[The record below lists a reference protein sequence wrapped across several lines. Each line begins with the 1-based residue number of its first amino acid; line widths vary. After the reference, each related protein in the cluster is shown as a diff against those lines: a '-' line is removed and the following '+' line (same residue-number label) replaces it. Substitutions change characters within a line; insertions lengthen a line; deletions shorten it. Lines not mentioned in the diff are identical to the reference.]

1 MKNYRK
7 RIKKLISLS
16 AAAGMTLSF
25 LCGCSAPGQEESS
38 EPVSELTGL
47 SESFLNGTDEFS
59 VNLLKEAAS
68 DPKYNGENI
77 LVSPESVLMALGMTA
92 EGASGDTLS
101 EMEQVLAGG
110 MSIKD
115 FSSSMQYELQNEKA
129 SKDVKFNIANSVWIR
144 DDSDRIRIKE
154 DFLSRTKDY
163 YSAETFKED
172 FNNDTLKK
180 INGWVNDNTDGM
192 IDNIIQEIPS
202 SAVMYLINAIA
213 FEGKWEEEYKD
224 HQINEDDTFTN
235 SKGEEEKACMLSS
248 TENIYLEGKDVT
260 GFIKKYKGGKYIF
273 TALLPNEGITLE
285 ECISDMT
292 DKTFRELIDCES
304 AEDVLVK
311 IPEFEYDFSTSLKQ
325 YLSDMGIK
333 SAFSGSADFS
343 IMADSEG
350 LFISDVIHKT
360 HIELNR
366 KGTKASAST
375 AVIMKDGAAPGHEE
389 EPKQVYLDR
398 PFVYAIYNNETGMP
412 VFMGVVNSIK
422 DK

>member
-7 RIKKLISLS
+7 GIKKLLSLS
-16 AAAGMTLSF
+16 AAIGMTFSF
-25 LCGCSAPGQEESS
+25 LCGCSAPEQEESS
-38 EPVSELTGL
+38 APASEITEL
-47 SESFLNGTDEFS
+47 SESFLNGADEFS
-59 VNLLKEAAS
+59 INLLKEAAS
-68 DPKYNGENI
+68 DPKYAGKNI

-92 EGASGDTLS
+92 EGASGSTLS

-110 MSIKD
+110 TSIKD
-115 FSSSMQYELQNEKA
+115 FSSSMQYEIQNEKS

-144 DDSDRIRIKE
+144 DDSDRIKINE
-154 DFLSRTKDY
+154 DFLSRTKNY
-163 YSAETFKED
+163 YSAEAFKED
-172 FNNDTLKK
+172 FSNDTLEK

-192 IDNIIQEIPS
+192 IDKIIQKIPD

-224 HQINEDDTFTN
+224 YQINEEDTFTN
-235 SKGEEEKACMLSS
+235 SEGEEEKVCMLSS
-248 TENIYLEGKDVT
+248 TENIYLEGKDAT
-260 GFIKKYKGGKYIF
+260 GFIKEYKGGKYIF
-273 TALLPNEGITLE
+273 TALLPNEGITPE

-292 DKTFRELIDCES
+292 GKTFKELFDGES

-333 SAFSGSADFS
+333 TAFSGGADFS
-343 IMADSEG
+343 KMADAGE

-366 KGTKASAST
+366 KGTKASAATS
-375 AVIMKDGAAPGHEE
+375 VIMTDGAVLQEE

-412 VFMGVVNSIK
+412 VFMGVVNSTK
-422 DK
+422 NK